1 MKLLG
6 ADHLTF
12 EGGGGG
18 GGVILKIISCKAIL
32 NKKNTCTN
40 KPRKKISCPIIWWEK
55 NVAKQYGC
63 RDRFDQS
70 QKISWF
76 DFQGLV

>member
-1 MKLLG
+1 
-6 ADHLTF
+6 
-12 EGGGGG
+12 
-18 GGVILKIISCKAIL
+18 LKKISCKAIL

-40 KPRKKISCPIIWWEK
+40 KLREKISCPIIWWAK
-55 NVAKQYGC
+55 NVAKQHGC

-76 DFQGLV
+76 DFQRLVKVNFLLENSSKCWK

>member
-1 MKLLG
+1 M
-6 ADHLTF
+6 
-12 EGGGGG
+12 
-18 GGVILKIISCKAIL
+18 ILKKISCKAIL

-40 KPRKKISCPIIWWEK
+40 KLGKKYPAPVFGGEK
-55 NVAKQYGC
+55 NVAKQHGC

-70 QKISWF
+70 DKISWF

>member
-1 MKLLG
+1 
-6 ADHLTF
+6 
-12 EGGGGG
+12 
-18 GGVILKIISCKAIL
+18 VILKKKFLQGYSEQ
-32 NKKNTCTN
+32 KNTCTN
-40 KPRKKISCPIIWWEK
+40 KLGEKISCPSIWWEK
-55 NVAKQYGC
+55 NVAKQHGC

>member
-1 MKLLG
+1 MANSKLQFELG

-12 EGGGGG
+12 
-18 GGVILKIISCKAIL
+18 
-32 NKKNTCTN
+32 TCTN
-40 KPRKKISCPIIWWEK
+40 KLGGGGIKIPRPALTNWGEK
-55 NVAKQYGC
+55 YPAPVFGGEKSVAKQHGC

>member
-1 MKLLG
+1 MVLLG

-12 EGGGGG
+12 EGGG
-18 GGVILKIISCKAIL
+18 VILK
-32 NKKNTCTN
+32 KNFLQGYSEQ
-40 KPRKKISCPIIWWEK
+40 KKIPALTNWGKKYPAPVFGGKK
-55 NVAKQYGC
+55 NVAKQHGC

-70 QKISWF
+70 EKISWF

>member
-1 MKLLG
+1 M
-6 ADHLTF
+6 
-12 EGGGGG
+12 
-18 GGVILKIISCKAIL
+18 ILKKISCKAIL

-40 KPRKKISCPIIWWEK
+40 KLGEKISCPSIWWGK
-55 NVAKQYGC
+55 NVAKQHGC

-70 QKISWF
+70 QKISWL

>member
-1 MKLLG
+1 VEG
-6 ADHLTF
+6 DF
-12 EGGGGG
+12 EKKFLQGY
-18 GGVILKIISCKAIL
+18 SEQ
-32 NKKNTCTN
+32 KNTCTN
-40 KPRKKISCPIIWWEK
+40 KLGGKYPAPVFGGK
-55 NVAKQYGC
+55 NVAKQHGC